1 MVTFVTFGTM
11 ASSVRSSG
19 GQRRRRR
26 RNRRSLAVRALVSSG
41 SESDSSRAAIRRRP
55 SDSVRINMPSDA
67 WSIASSIGSLAPSI
81 PSLSSVSI
89 PGLSWSSTS
98 LQSGTEALPPMGPF
112 IANRR
117 YVDESGRVQRY
128 RSPLPPRIF
137 RIARWLRYNHSS
149 EGMQFV
155 YFVLILFVLFL
166 LYRYTT

>member
-1 MVTFVTFGTM
+1 M
-11 ASSVRSSG
+11 ASSVRSLPSG
-19 GQRRRRR
+19 QRRRRRR

-55 SDSVRINMPSDA
+55 SDSVRINMPGSHDD

-81 PSLSSVSI
+81 PSLESVSI
-89 PGLSWSSTS
+89 RGLSWSSTS

-117 YVDESGRVQRY
+117 FVDESGRVQRY
-128 RSPLPPRIF
+128 WTPLPSRIF